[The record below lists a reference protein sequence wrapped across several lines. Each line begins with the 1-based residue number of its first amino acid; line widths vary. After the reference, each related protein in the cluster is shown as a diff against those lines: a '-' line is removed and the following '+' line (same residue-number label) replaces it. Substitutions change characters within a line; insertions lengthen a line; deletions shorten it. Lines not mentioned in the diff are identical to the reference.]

1 MKDKSLDVLLMI
13 LFGIGGITIMVLT
26 WSQIMQLPE
35 RLLNTSIGMIGL
47 IWSALRVFSLKSITT
62 ELVDQ
67 KNETQDSTGNNN
79 AEDRSLKIN
88 IIN

>member
-47 IWSALRVFSLKSITT
+47 IWSALRVFSLKPITT

-79 AEDRSLKIN
+79 AEDRSLK
-88 IIN
+88 